1 MTWNPW
7 LLTSDDPG
15 EGFTEAKALGLK
27 FSTLYA
33 SWLNSAQTDGEKN
46 HKGDVQAMIIF
57 NRMIQN
63 AWRCSKP

>member
-7 LLTSDDPG
+7 FLTSDGRG

-33 SWLNSAQTDGEKN
+33 SWLNSAQTDGKN
-46 HKGDVQAMIIF
+46 NKGDVQAMTIF

-63 AWRCSKP
+63 AWRCLKP